1 MNERVFNERKFYKI
15 LMKNIAG
22 EFSVMIYIYKMIF

>member
-1 MNERVFNERKFYKI
+1 MVFNERKFYKI

-22 EFSVMIYIYKMIF
+22 KFSVIFVRWYFKTYDI